1 MQPTIRIGYCSR
13 GISKCVSVEL
23 LLAVD
28 ALFLSMQVAARGAVE
43 SQDRCAT
50 TEQSRRYSTQE
61 GAHQL
66 EQLLPGRRRQP
77 G

>member
-1 MQPTIRIGYCSR
+1 MQPTIHKGYCSR
-13 GISKCVSVEL
+13 GISKCVRML
-23 LLAVD
+23 FAVD